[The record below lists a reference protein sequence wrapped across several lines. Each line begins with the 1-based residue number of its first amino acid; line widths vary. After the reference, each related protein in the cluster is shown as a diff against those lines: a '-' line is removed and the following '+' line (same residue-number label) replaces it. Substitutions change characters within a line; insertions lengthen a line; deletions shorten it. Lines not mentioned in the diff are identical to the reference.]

1 MKKEL
6 DIKNIL
12 LISLIALLFSYMG
25 TKLYLYSG
33 NKALMAV
40 MDIVYYVF
48 IVASFVKIF
57 KAMFKDNIK
66 FSNNEVFFMI
76 AGAVYTFS
84 LVLIQEFN
92 DIHSRSL
99 IFSIILILSSIY
111 HIKIKLK
118 V

>member
-12 LISLIALLFSYMG
+12 LISLIALLFSYLG
-25 TKLYLYSG
+25 IKLYLYSG

-40 MDIVYYVF
+40 MDIAYYVF
-48 IVASFVKIF
+48 IVVGFVKIF

-76 AGAVYTFS
+76 AGGVYTFS

-92 DIHSRSL
+92 DIHFRSL

-111 HIKIKLK
+111 LIKIKLK